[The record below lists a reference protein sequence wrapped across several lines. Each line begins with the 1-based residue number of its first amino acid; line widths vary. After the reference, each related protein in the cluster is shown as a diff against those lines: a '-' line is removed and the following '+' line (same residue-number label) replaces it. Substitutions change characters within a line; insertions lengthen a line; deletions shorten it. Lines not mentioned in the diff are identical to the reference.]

1 MFKKIALSCLFALIV
16 QFTYAQKSD
25 DILGKWLTATG
36 EGHIEIYKKGNK
48 YFGKLVWINDP
59 NDEKGKLKTD
69 LLNPNV
75 NLRNKPV
82 LGMELL
88 KDFVYEDKRWTDG
101 TIYDP
106 NSGKTYSCN
115 LNLKNFQQLTV
126 RGYVG
131 ISLLGRSEVWRRVK

>member
-1 MFKKIALSCLFALIV
+1 MFKKIAFSCLFALIV

-25 DILGKWLTATG
+25 DILGKWLTAAG

-59 NDEKGKLKTD
+59 NDEKGKPKTD
-69 LLNPNV
+69 LLNPNPS
-75 NLRNKPV
+75 LRNKPV

-101 TIYDP
+101 AIYDP

-126 RGYVG
+126 RGYIG
-131 ISLLGRSEVWRRVK
+131 ISLLGRSEVWKRVK

>member
-1 MFKKIALSCLFALIV
+1 MFKKIAFSCLFVLIV

-36 EGHIEIYKKGNK
+36 EGQIEIYKKGNK

-59 NDEKGKLKTD
+59 NDEKGKLKTY
-69 LLNPNV
+69 LLNPNPS
-75 NLRNKPV
+75 LRNKPV
-82 LGMELL
+82 MGMELL

-126 RGYVG
+126 RGYIG